1 MKKTKL
7 IITALLGFFINAASA
22 ETYSLGTK
30 YASDYFFRGSLMTQE
45 SIQADLGVNGEVFGL
60 DYSANAFTN
69 QSVESGVDTYILN
82 AGLST
87 SFFGDLLETYAG
99 IGHIENVSGEALM
112 EASLRLSIDTLL
124 SPTVSFFRNL
134 DESLYTSELS
144 LSHDLD
150 LDFASLGILGSIGIS
165 DLTNS
170 NSETYYSLGANAS
183 RSIAEKS
190 QISFGVERVDSNL
203 IEAEYVFA
211 LGVSTQF

>member
-7 IITALLGFFINAASA
+7 IITALLGLFINAASA

-60 DYSANAFTN
+60 DYSAGAFTN
-69 QSVESGVDTYILN
+69 QSTDSGVDTYIFD
-82 AGLST
+82 AGLSR
-87 SFFGDLLETYAG
+87 SFLGDLMNAYVG
-99 IGHIENVSGEALM
+99 IGHVENVSGEALM
-112 EASLRLSIDTLL
+112 EANVRLSIDTLL

-150 LDFASLGILGSIGIS
+150 LDFASLAILGSIGTS

-183 RSIAEKS
+183 RSIGEKS
-190 QISFGVERVDSNL
+190 EISFGVERVDSNL
-203 IEAEYVFA
+203 IEAEYIFA

>member
-144 LSHDLD
+144 LSHNLD

-183 RSIAEKS
+183 RPIAEKS
-190 QISFGVERVDSNL
+190 QISFGIERVDSNL

>member
-170 NSETYYSLGANAS
+170 NSETYYSLGENAS

>member
-45 SIQADLGVNGEVFGL
+45 SIQADLGVSGKVFGL

-82 AGLST
+82 GGVSR
-87 SFFGDLLETYAG
+87 SFFGDLLGAYAG

-112 EASLRLSIDTLL
+112 EVNVRLSVDTLL

-134 DESLYTSELS
+134 NESLYTSELS

-150 LDFASLGILGSIGIS
+150 LDFASLGILGSVGIS

-170 NSETYYSLGANAS
+170 NSETYHSLGVNAS
-183 RSIAEKS
+183 KSIGEKS
-190 QISFGVERVDSNL
+190 EICLGIERADSDL
-203 IEAEYVFA
+203 IEAEYIFA

>member
-1 MKKTKL
+1 
-7 IITALLGFFINAASA
+7 
-22 ETYSLGTK
+22 
-30 YASDYFFRGSLMTQE
+30 
-45 SIQADLGVNGEVFGL
+45 L

-112 EASLRLSIDTLL
+112 EASLRLSIDTVL

-190 QISFGVERVDSNL
+190 EISFGIERVDSNL

>member
-112 EASLRLSIDTLL
+112 EASLRLSIDTVL

-190 QISFGVERVDSNL
+190 EISFGIERVDSNL

>member
-45 SIQADLGVNGEVFGL
+45 SIQADLGVSGKVFGL

-82 AGLST
+82 GGVSR
-87 SFFGDLLETYAG
+87 SFFGDLLGAYAG

-112 EASLRLSIDTLL
+112 EVNVRLSVDTLL

-134 DESLYTSELS
+134 NESLYTSELS

-150 LDFASLGILGSIGIS
+150 LDFASLGILGSVGIS

-170 NSETYYSLGANAS
+170 NSETYHSLGVNAS
-183 RSIAEKS
+183 KSIGEKS
-190 QISFGVERVDSNL
+190 EICLGIERVDSDL
-203 IEAEYVFA
+203 IEAEYIFA